1 MGSIVRPA
9 LRTLATTWHKVVGR
23 VAFHIGGAERARHH
37 FERVLELKG
46 DDFAAYVYLGRLAHH
61 RGDIDACRREY
72 EHARRIAP
80 ERFARLRLAARPQ
93 PGPRLRGSLVE
104 EASERATWVTPKVSL
119 SDRGGPLAELR
130 AHASE
135 DLGSCPD
142 PGLLFFGDD
151 FLSDAEREK
160 FRRLPPLRPEDLAA
174 TDLNELLRKLG

>member
-1 MGSIVRPA
+1 MGSIVRPT
-9 LRTLATTWHKVVGR
+9 LRTLATTWHKVAGR
-23 VAFHIGGAERARHH
+23 VAFCVGRRARARHH

-46 DDFAAYVYLGRLAHH
+46 DDFAAYVYLGRLALH

-80 ERFARLRLAARPQ
+80 ERFARLRVARPR
-93 PGPRLRGSLVE
+93 PEPRLRGTLVE

-135 DLGSCPD
+135 DLGSCHD

-151 FLSDAEREK
+151 FLSETEREK
-160 FRRLPPLRPEDLAA
+160 FRNLPPLRPEDLAA
-174 TDLNELLRKLG
+174 TDLNELLRRLG

>member
-1 MGSIVRPA
+1 MGSIVPPA
-9 LRTLATTWHKVVGR
+9 LRTLATTWHKIAGR
-23 VAFHIGGAERARHH
+23 VAFHTGRAELARRH

-46 DDFAAYVYLGRLAHH
+46 DDFGAYVYLGRLAHR

-72 EHARRIAP
+72 EHARRVAP
-80 ERFARLRLAARPQ
+80 ERFARLRVARPL
-93 PGPRLRGSLVE
+93 PGPRSRGSLVE

-135 DLGSCPD
+135 DLSSCHD

-151 FLSDAEREK
+151 FLTEAEREK
-160 FRRLPPLRPEDLAA
+160 FRGLPPLRSEDIAKA
-174 TDLNELLRKLG
+174 DLNDLLRRLG